1 MVIMARAVKPRLIII
16 RKYKAK
22 VNTLLKKVLPMPN
35 PITFPKQAV
44 RAMIIIIGNIRTIL
58 CEISGETR

>member
-35 PITFPKQAV
+35 PIAFPKQAV
-44 RAMIIIIGNIRTIL
+44 RTMMMTRGNISFIL
-58 CEISGETR
+58 